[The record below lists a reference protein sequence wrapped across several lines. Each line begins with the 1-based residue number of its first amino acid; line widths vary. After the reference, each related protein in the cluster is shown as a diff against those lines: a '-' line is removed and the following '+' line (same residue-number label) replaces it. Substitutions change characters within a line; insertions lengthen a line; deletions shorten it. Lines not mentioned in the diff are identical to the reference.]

1 MWLIRCIFVL
11 YFTTD
16 EISPVQLENSYTLR
30 FGITGNDHDPELI
43 SAMIE
48 VTETWNQLIGRRD

>member
-1 MWLIRCIFVL
+1 MGLIRCIFVL

-16 EISPVQLENSYTLR
+16 EISRVQLENSYTLR
-30 FGITGNDHDPELI
+30 FGITGNDHDPEFV

-48 VTETWNQLIGRRD
+48 VTETWNKLIGRLD